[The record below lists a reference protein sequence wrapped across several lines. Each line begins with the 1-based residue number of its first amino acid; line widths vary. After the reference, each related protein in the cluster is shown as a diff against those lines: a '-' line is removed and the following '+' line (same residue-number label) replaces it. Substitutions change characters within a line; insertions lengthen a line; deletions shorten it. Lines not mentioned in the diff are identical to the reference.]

1 MLTMLKIEG
10 PCRLE
15 GEAWVQGAKNSTL
28 PLLAASVVCRGES
41 VFYHCPRLSDVST
54 SVEILEHLGCRVWR
68 EGDTLIVDSTD
79 VREWDISDCL
89 MRKMRSSIVFLGAI
103 LSRMGQASLSYPGGC
118 ELGPRPIDL
127 HLEALHKLGVHIAEK
142 YGRITCN
149 VGSGLQG
156 TGIHLSFPSVGA
168 TENIL
173 LAAVTA
179 KGVTTIHNAAREPE
193 IQDLANYL
201 NTCGGRISGAG
212 ESTIVI
218 HGVPALHGGEH
229 TILPDRIAA
238 ATLLASAAATGGQI
252 CLKQAEPNHLRP
264 VLSVLEESGCR
275 LQLGQEEVS
284 LVAPPRLSGASS
296 IRTMPY
302 PGFPTDAQS
311 PIMAMLLRSNG
322 ATVFVENIFESRFK
336 HVDEL
341 IRLGADIQV
350 VGRVAVVKGVPRL
363 YGARVVSPD
372 LRGGAALVIGGLCAE
387 GTTEVMGIEYLDRG
401 YEALEETLTALG
413 ARVIRAEDGTES
425 NE

>member
-1 MLTMLKIEG
+1 MTMLKIEG

-15 GEAWVQGAKNSTL
+15 GEARVQGAKNSTL

-41 VFYHCPRLSDVST
+41 VFYHCPRLSDVVT

-193 IQDLANYL
+193 IQ
-201 NTCGGRISGAG
+201 
-212 ESTIVI
+212 
-218 HGVPALHGGEH
+218 
-229 TILPDRIAA
+229 RIAA
-238 ATLLASAAATGGQI
+238 ATLLASAAATG
-252 CLKQAEPNHLRP
+252 
-264 VLSVLEESGCR
+264 
-275 LQLGQEEVS
+275 
-284 LVAPPRLSGASS
+284 
-296 IRTMPY
+296 
-302 PGFPTDAQS
+302 
-311 PIMAMLLRSNG
+311 
-322 ATVFVENIFESRFK
+322 
-336 HVDEL
+336 
-341 IRLGADIQV
+341 
-350 VGRVAVVKGVPRL
+350 
-363 YGARVVSPD
+363 
-372 LRGGAALVIGGLCAE
+372 
-387 GTTEVMGIEYLDRG
+387 
-401 YEALEETLTALG
+401 
-413 ARVIRAEDGTES
+413 
-425 NE
+425 

>member
-1 MLTMLKIEG
+1 M
-10 PCRLE
+10 
-15 GEAWVQGAKNSTL
+15 
-28 PLLAASVVCRGES
+28 
-41 VFYHCPRLSDVST
+41 
-54 SVEILEHLGCRVWR
+54 
-68 EGDTLIVDSTD
+68 
-79 VREWDISDCL
+79 
-89 MRKMRSSIVFLGAI
+89 
-103 LSRMGQASLSYPGGC
+103 
-118 ELGPRPIDL
+118 
-127 HLEALHKLGVHIAEK
+127 
-142 YGRITCN
+142 
-149 VGSGLQG
+149 QG

-275 LQLGQEEVS
+275 LQVGQGEVS

-341 IRLGADIQV
+341 IRLGADIQDVYKRQGLDTAAPVTVGESLTDAIVKVEAADLSYEVYGDGDTVLAQSPEPGVTVPSGGTV
-350 VGRVAVVKGVPRL
+350 VLFTDEDSQKETVEVPNLVGFSYSETNDIAASYGLQIKVTGVSSGNASGVSSSQSIAKGEKVKPGT
-363 YGARVVSPD
+363 
-372 LRGGAALVIGGLCAE
+372 VITVNFITKDTVL
-387 GTTEVMGIEYLDRG
+387 
-401 YEALEETLTALG
+401 
-413 ARVIRAEDGTES
+413 
-425 NE
+425 